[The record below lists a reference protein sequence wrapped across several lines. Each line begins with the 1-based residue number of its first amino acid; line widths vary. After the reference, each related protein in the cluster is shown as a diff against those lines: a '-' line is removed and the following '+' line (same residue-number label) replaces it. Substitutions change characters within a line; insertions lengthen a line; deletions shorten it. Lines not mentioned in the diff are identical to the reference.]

1 MQGILCLCR
10 ATTLSFSVIRCQ
22 SKEIFA
28 LQKCRNISMANADL
42 FSYSNVNKTKYEASE
57 GQLNTSLATENN
69 KDDVNSSTLKS
80 SASQVWSQFSS
91 KKYERFA
98 EGSSNIIYDFDEE
111 QKRLEEGLEIEE
123 KEKPLEEIYLE
134 RGMTGV
140 FDVEELVDLLKEDNA
155 KDVAVIRVPKQMKYV
170 DYMVI
175 ASCKSER
182 HLNSMAQLVRQ
193 IYKKKKHASDRHCI
207 VEGKNTGWAAL
218 DMGNIALHIMDPK
231 LREVY
236 DLETLWTVGAE
247 FDDKCQEAKESD
259 PFNMNNFYVR
269 QKEGLEIQTS
279 PEISHNGSSPQQFK
293 EFT

>member
-1 MQGILCLCR
+1 
-10 ATTLSFSVIRCQ
+10 
-22 SKEIFA
+22 
-28 LQKCRNISMANADL
+28 MANTDL
-42 FSYSNVNKTKYEASE
+42 FSHSNVNKTKNEASD
-57 GQLNTSLATENN
+57 GQPNTANTGLATENN
-69 KDDVNSSTLKS
+69 KDDINSSTPKL

-98 EGSSNIIYDFDEE
+98 EDSSNIIYDFDEE

-123 KEKPLEEIYLE
+123 KEKSMEEISLE
-134 RGMTGV
+134 RGVTGV

-155 KDVAVIRVPKQMKYV
+155 KDVAVIRIPKQMKYV

-207 VEGKNTGWAAL
+207 LEGKNTGWAAI

-231 LREVY
+231 LREAY

-247 FDDKCQEAKESD
+247 FDEKCQEAKESD
-259 PFNMNNFYVR
+259 SFHINNFDIL
-269 QKEGLEIQTS
+269 QKEDLAVKTS
-279 PEISHNGSSPQQFK
+279 PEISHNSSSSQQFK